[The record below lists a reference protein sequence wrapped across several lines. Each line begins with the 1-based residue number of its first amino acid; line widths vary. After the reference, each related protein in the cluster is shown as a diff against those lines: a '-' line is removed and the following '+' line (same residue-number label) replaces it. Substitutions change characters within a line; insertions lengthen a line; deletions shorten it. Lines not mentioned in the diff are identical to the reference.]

1 MRSLLPVMLLGLIT
15 ADALAQE
22 LTVYKCL
29 EGEGHVYQSTPCSGA
44 ELRHWAVRPEA
55 IDGAPGEPKVSL
67 RPQPPQN
74 DRSQRRRG
82 SSAGQRSRAG
92 AKIDACAQARL
103 GRERAY
109 AKAGL
114 KRDFAMSSFWDNKV
128 HEACW

>member
-15 ADALAQE
+15 VGAEAQE

-44 ELRHWAVRPEA
+44 ELRHWAVRAEA
-55 IDGAPGEPKVSL
+55 IDGAEGEPKVSL
-67 RPQPPQN
+67 RHQPRRN
-74 DRSQRRRG
+74 DRSQRPRG
-82 SSAGQRSRAG
+82 SSALQRSRAR